1 MTRTYGT
8 IKEVYIAGQGW
19 VAYNSQP
26 LNTMEMLNVEY
37 DVYNENGELIN
48 SGTEDFSWERWVR
61 LNGININAKTAMETL
76 QILTDSEVDEMLA
89 NHYNN
94 KKIEIS
100 EPMPII
106 ANEQKINTVNTV
118 KKQRINPYAKTSNPT
133 TKKQKE
139 AWNYFT
145 EKGIKFKYISMHI
158 FGNYNKDIIWK
169 CWDEEGDPVA
179 SWKYKITSY
188 NA

>member
-8 IKEVYIAGQGW
+8 IKDVYIQGQGW
-19 VAYNSQP
+19 VVYTSQP

-61 LNGININAKTAMETL
+61 TQGININATTAMETL
-76 QILTDSEVDEMLA
+76 QILTDIEVDEMLA
-89 NHYNN
+89 NHYSN
-94 KKIEIS
+94 KKIEIT
-100 EPMPII
+100 EPIPII
-106 ANEQKINTVNTV
+106 ANKQEIKTLKI
-118 KKQRINPYAKTSNPT
+118 KKQRVNPYAKTSNPT
-133 TKKQKE
+133 TKKQKKVWE
-139 AWNYFT
+139 YFT
-145 EKGIKFKYISMHI
+145 NKGYKFKYISMHI

-169 CWDEEGDPVA
+169 CWDEKGDPVGN
-179 SWKYKITSY
+179 WKYKITSY